1 MQDDFLKPITQ
12 FEFEPTKTAS
22 TMATIEA
29 VRKFCGRTYIRFA
42 MPDGTSLSTLS
53 DAPGL
58 YEQAINDI
66 GQSVSLSFQ
75 YQ

>member
-1 MQDDFLKPITQ
+1 
-12 FEFEPTKTAS
+12 
-22 TMATIEA
+22 MATIEA